1 MRVSPPEHGGD
12 TRGPG
17 STAPMR
23 ARRTSALR
31 PSLAERSQGTAQRFL
46 PPPKRNPQRLH
57 MQQVNG
63 GEKKKKGKKKENFLE
78 LHQTFF
84 FLIRINFLHKR
95 RFADDWLLQVFFCL
109 RFGVIVKYP
118 KMLSTV

>member
-1 MRVSPPEHGGD
+1 MEGRK
-12 TRGPG
+12 
-17 STAPMR
+17 
-23 ARRTSALR
+23 
-31 PSLAERSQGTAQRFL
+31 
-46 PPPKRNPQRLH
+46 KR
-57 MQQVNG
+57 
-63 GEKKKKGKKKENFLE
+63 KGKKKENFLE